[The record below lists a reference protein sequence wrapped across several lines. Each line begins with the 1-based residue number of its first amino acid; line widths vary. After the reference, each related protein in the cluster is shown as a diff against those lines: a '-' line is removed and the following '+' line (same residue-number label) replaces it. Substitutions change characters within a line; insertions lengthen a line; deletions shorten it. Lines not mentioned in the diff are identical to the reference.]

1 MLIPQQAQHET
12 GRRQGSLATGLVE
25 LRRRLTRPSNRGS
38 KRDKLCL
45 ETSFTDGDR
54 QRLLDLERR
63 LVAVQALG
71 DEYAR
76 VELSEYVRAAT
87 GRGAQITA

>member
-12 GRRQGSLATGLVE
+12 GHRQGSSASGLVE
-25 LRRRLTRPSNRGS
+25 LRRRLTRPSSRGS
-38 KRDKLCL
+38 KRDKSRLVA
-45 ETSFTDGDR
+45 SFTDGNR

-63 LVAVQALG
+63 LAAVQALG